1 MTRKKIRKKNWKI
14 EQIKIEDFIPKSKI
28 IIYLFRQNLKESF
41 TEILIK
47 NINATDNKLFCKAV
61 KAFVKDETV
70 IQSKT
75 IFLDKN
81 LSLAGDMNI
90 EKGFLQKSL

>member
-61 KAFVKDETV
+61 KDFVTDETV